1 MIRLLFVGIVGSF
14 LVSGM
19 RPFLGR
25 GREDRCESVLVE
37 TFVWMKGLGFFIIY
51 NTLYFTVIVKFHV
64 QFVPSIKKLIRYC
77 ESMVRNDF

>member
-1 MIRLLFVGIVGSF
+1 MIRLLFVRIVGSF

-25 GREDRCESVLVE
+25 GGEDRCESVLVE

-51 NTLYFTVIVKFHV
+51 NTLYSYSEISRAVCSF
-64 QFVPSIKKLIRYC
+64 LY
-77 ESMVRNDF
+77 